1 MPLTLTRI
9 TFSTP
14 VTPTR
19 ERLTWVAGVE
29 AWTSGGLTERV
40 GVCGVIASEG

>member
-1 MPLTLTRI
+1 M

-19 ERLTWVAGVE
+19 ERLRASDG
-29 AWTSGGLTERV
+29 ADDWTSITGMLEERLMD
-40 GVCGVIASEG
+40 IADHKG

>member
-1 MPLTLTRI
+1 M

-19 ERLTWVAGVE
+19 ERLSWTVGRLGLDVVRIERRAAGF
-29 AWTSGGLTERV
+29 GGHRCAT
-40 GVCGVIASEG
+40 G

>member
-1 MPLTLTRI
+1 LTRI

-19 ERLTWVAGVE
+19 ERLTCVAGTD
-29 AWTSGGLTERV
+29 ACTSGALRE
-40 GVCGVIASEG
+40 GVVVVRLATGYED